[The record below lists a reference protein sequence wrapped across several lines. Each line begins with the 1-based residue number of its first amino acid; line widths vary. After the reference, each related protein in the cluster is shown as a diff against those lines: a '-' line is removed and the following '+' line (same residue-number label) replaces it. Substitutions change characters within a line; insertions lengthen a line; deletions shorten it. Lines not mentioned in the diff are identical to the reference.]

1 MPSGNLAHTLSLSF
15 GDMNMTLSVV
25 AFGSSVPFVPD
36 AVAAAV
42 VVVVVELRGSEAV
55 VRAGDDVTTLTL
67 TSH

>member
-1 MPSGNLAHTLSLSF
+1 
-15 GDMNMTLSVV
+15 MNMTLSVV

-42 VVVVVELRGSEAV
+42 IVVVVELRGSEAV

-67 TSH
+67 TSHYSLMRGDRRTSALT

>member
-1 MPSGNLAHTLSLSF
+1 
-15 GDMNMTLSVV
+15 MNMTLSVV

-42 VVVVVELRGSEAV
+42 VVVVELRGSEAV